1 MAKTS
6 SVVKYLRNVKRVER
20 YREIRLKLKETIRS
34 PKSTQEE
41 KEAAQLKLAKI
52 PRSALPVQLKSR
64 CELTG
69 RTRAVYRKFKLTRHK
84 FRELAHKGLLPG
96 VSKASW

>member
-6 SVVKYLRNVKRVER
+6 SIVKYKRNVKLVAR
-20 YREIRLKLKETIRS
+20 YRDLRNKLKETIRDPQTS
-34 PKSTQEE
+34 PEDRA
-41 KEAAQLKLAKI
+41 EAQRKLGKI
-52 PRSALPVQLKSR
+52 PRRGLAVQLKTR

-84 FRELAHKGLLPG
+84 FREMAHKGLLPG

>member
-6 SVVKYLRNVKRVER
+6 SIVKYNRNVKRVER
-20 YREIRLKLKETIRS
+20 YRELRLKLKETIRS
-34 PKSTQEE
+34 PKSSPEE

-52 PRSALPVQLKSR
+52 PRSGLGVQLRNR
-64 CELTG
+64 CQLTG
-69 RTRAVYRKFKLTRHK
+69 RSRAVYRKFKLTRHK

>member
-6 SVVKYLRNVKRVER
+6 SIVKHEKSEKLVAR
-20 YREIRLKLKETIRS
+20 YRELRLKLKEVIRS
-34 PKSTQEE
+34 PKSTFEE
-41 KEAAQLKLAKI
+41 RIEAQRKLACI
-52 PRSALPVQLKSR
+52 PKRALPVRFRNR
-64 CELTG
+64 CQLTG
-69 RTRAVYRKFKLTRHK
+69 RSRGVYRKFLLSRLK